1 LTNYSRTVPPDELSD
16 AHLDALAE
24 YHGVETRDDA
34 LEELG
39 KDPVI
44 EVGREDGRRVGSSAV
59 LRPCPLC
66 GGEHTHKFGEALEE
80 GRLVQHASECPEAD
94 LYWLVW
100 FGKGEGNWQEDDRFE
115 DSPRI

>member
-1 LTNYSRTVPPDELSD
+1 MTNYSRTVPPEELSD